1 MVNSEQK
8 GQEEKEVASDHAHVP
23 TLVNTRIGGC
33 LVGNTEVLRNHTAD
47 RKHNFNAICH
57 LIMTI
62 LALRICTAA
71 FPALLRLSCL
81 LPSSS
86 QLLPP
91 TCPGS
96 NGGHI
101 HKQDQPWPE
110 HWGNCMLFLRSQTS
124 SPATGRKLCAVQKAA
139 ANPSSVFGQ
148 RTCDHVFYVQLKQN

>member
-8 GQEEKEVASDHAHVP
+8 GQEEKEVALNHAHVP
-23 TLVNTRIGGC
+23 TLVNIRIGGC

-47 RKHNFNAICH
+47 RKHNFNAVCH

-81 LPSSS
+81 LPSLS
-86 QLLPP
+86 QLSPLLVQVPH
-91 TCPGS
+91 
-96 NGGHI
+96 GGHI

-110 HWGNCMLFLRSQTS
+110 HGGIVCCQTR

-139 ANPSSVFGQ
+139 ANSARCLHQFLASEHATMSSMFNSS
-148 RTCDHVFYVQLKQN
+148 KN